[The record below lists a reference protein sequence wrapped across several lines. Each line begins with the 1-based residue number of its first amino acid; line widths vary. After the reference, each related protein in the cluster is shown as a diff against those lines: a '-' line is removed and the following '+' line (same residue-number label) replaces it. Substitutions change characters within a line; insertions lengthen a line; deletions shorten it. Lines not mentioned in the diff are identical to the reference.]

1 MTCSGHWSRFLL
13 VETAVRHSDRV
24 EKPQS
29 YPLVCRKVRQT
40 HLLLCFLWVRAQHRE
55 SQSNGESE
63 VKDEPCVLA
72 DVCYMKHTLDL
83 SYKHTHTD
91 SPRVKPD
98 DQLRIVSSSKNLLAH
113 LIPWTLG
120 GGGGGG
126 RENSFV
132 RLIQTQQTHS
142 SQQNTTKYLFSSEDF
157 LKIVSSSVLGQKIKN
172 QRKWNVRELAVCFIQ
187 GCHSWCVNH
196 LN

>member
-126 RENSFV
+126 RENPFV
-132 RLIQTQQTHS
+132 RLIQTQQTHC
-142 SQQNTTKYLFSSEDF
+142 SQQNTTKYEAKKTKIQWEPFSPLRTF
-157 LKIVSSSVLGQKIKN
+157 
-172 QRKWNVRELAVCFIQ
+172 
-187 GCHSWCVNH
+187 
-196 LN
+196 